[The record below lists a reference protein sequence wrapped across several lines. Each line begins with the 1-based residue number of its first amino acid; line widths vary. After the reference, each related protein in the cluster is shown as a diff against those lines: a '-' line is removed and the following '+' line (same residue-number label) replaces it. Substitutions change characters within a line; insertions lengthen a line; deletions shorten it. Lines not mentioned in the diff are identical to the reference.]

1 MRLLRVHFGRTRRCV
16 LLANVKPMHPGGQQ
30 SSTGCKAVIVS
41 HSLAMLIYGRGGVPS
56 K

>member
-1 MRLLRVHFGRTRRCV
+1 V

-30 SSTGCKAVIVS
+30 SSTVCKAVIVS
-41 HSLAMLIYGRGGVPS
+41 HSLAMLIYGRGGVPW